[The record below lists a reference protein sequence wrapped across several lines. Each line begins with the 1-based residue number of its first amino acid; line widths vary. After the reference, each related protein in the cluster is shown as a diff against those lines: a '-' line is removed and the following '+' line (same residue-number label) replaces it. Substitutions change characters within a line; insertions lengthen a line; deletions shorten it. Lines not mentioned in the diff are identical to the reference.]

1 MSWDS
6 NGTRPCKGLG
16 HEARTIRG
24 AHATD
29 NTNAAYLGPSAP
41 EWGLPGARTRL
52 QRLSSGYRPRRVLTD
67 LVSAAVACRATATI
81 RRLAGRARPRD
92 PARISGASAATAAGQ
107 TRSGG
112 PRSQLCGC
120 SFARRSSAGSQS
132 HVLVGPGRR
141 PRGSTRSSIALG
153 RTSDTTENSLRT
165 CRKITYSN
173 RSDSPGSC
181 PTGNHRWSATQARP
195 LTLHR
200 AKQLDIEPLPPEAPI
215 SAPRV
220 DGPAV
225 DRPQDPA
232 SPESQRLPQ
241 SGRVAVRDIGNNS
254 DFFEAQVFREA
265 STVLLEDAGQK
276 RGDEET

>member
-1 MSWDS
+1 MYLQRWLAAQLQRSDAS
-6 NGTRPCKGLG
+6 RVERDRGTPQGSAVPPPRQLLAKRGV
-16 HEARTIRG
+16 G
-24 AHATD
+24 AHAV
-29 NTNAAYLGPSAP
+29 NCAAAP
-41 EWGLPGARTRL
+41 LPDAHRQAVRARRT
-52 QRLSSGYRPRRVLTD
+52 
-67 LVSAAVACRATATI
+67 
-81 RRLAGRARPRD
+81 GRAR
-92 PARISGASAATAAGQ
+92 TAASW
-107 TRSGG
+107 R
-112 PRSQLCGC
+112 
-120 SFARRSSAGSQS
+120 
-132 HVLVGPGRR
+132 
-141 PRGSTRSSIALG
+141 STRSSIALG

-195 LTLHR
+195 LTPHR

-254 DFFEAQVFREA
+254 DFFEAQVFRET

>member
-1 MSWDS
+1 MRIGWTRITPGGAP
-6 NGTRPCKGLG
+6 GTMPSPAWWGKG
-16 HEARTIRG
+16 R
-24 AHATD
+24 
-29 NTNAAYLGPSAP
+29 LGPVGCQNSATAS
-41 EWGLPGARTRL
+41 EQRL
-52 QRLSSGYRPRRVLTD
+52 Q
-67 LVSAAVACRATATI
+67 
-81 RRLAGRARPRD
+81 
-92 PARISGASAATAAGQ
+92 ATAAYSQ
-107 TRSGG
+107 ILYLQRWLAAPLQRSDASRVERDRGTPQGSAVPPPRQLLAERGVG
-112 PRSQLCGC
+112 PTLPIVRLLLCPTLIG
-120 SFARRSSAGSQS
+120 RQS
-132 HVLVGPGRR
+132 ELDVLVGPGRR

-195 LTLHR
+195 LTPHR

-241 SGRVAVRDIGNNS
+241 SCRVAVRDIGNNS
-254 DFFEAQVFREA
+254 DFFEAQVFRET